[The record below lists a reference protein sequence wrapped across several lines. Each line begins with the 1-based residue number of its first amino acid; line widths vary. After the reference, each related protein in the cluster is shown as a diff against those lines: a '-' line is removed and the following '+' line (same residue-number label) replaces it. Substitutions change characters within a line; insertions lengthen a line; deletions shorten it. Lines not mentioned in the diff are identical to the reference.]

1 MERLNIQC
9 CQDFCYLMT
18 FALFFKMQVIFITKA
33 TVIFSAVMPVC
44 TIWLLVAAFQN
55 KKPGHLVPWLV
66 LEGLQL
72 TIFNVYNSV
81 IAIFFITGTIP
92 EEVTTQAISFWFY
105 YFIFSG
111 TFLIQ
116 LLHNVAHISL
126 IQIIIELFMYCRS

>member
-1 MERLNIQC
+1 
-9 CQDFCYLMT
+9 MT
-18 FALFFKMQVIFITKA
+18 FALFFKDVGDLYYGITKA

-105 YFIFSG
+105 YLIFSG

-126 IQIIIELFMYCRS
+126 IQVIIELFMYCRS

>member
-1 MERLNIQC
+1 
-9 CQDFCYLMT
+9 
-18 FALFFKMQVIFITKA
+18 
-33 TVIFSAVMPVC
+33 MPVC

-55 KKPGHLVPWLV
+55 KKPGHLLV

-126 IQIIIELFMYCRS
+126 I